1 MAAAADPYLN
11 EMNAPMP
18 YDLIETLG
26 AEQGLVCCV
35 GAGGK
40 KSTLYHLAAAHT
52 GRVGLTATAHIER
65 FPRTL
70 ARNSVVADDP
80 ELSERVLALSES
92 QRMVAF
98 AKPCDLPGRHLG
110 VSFEELARLRACGK
124 FDLCLVKADGA
135 RNRIIKAPAP
145 HEPALPPETTTV
157 IPVCSI
163 RAVGM
168 PLDERICHRPER
180 FAAVTGLSLGALVEP
195 LHLARLL
202 ASPDGALRGVGHAR
216 VIPLVNMVDDAAL
229 EELAIEVAEQALML
243 TTRYAYVV
251 LAAMRNARPIVR
263 VITR

>member
-1 MAAAADPYLN
+1 ML
-11 EMNAPMP
+11 
-18 YDLIETLG
+18 YDLIATLG

-40 KSTLYHLAAAHT
+40 KSTLYRLAAAHA

-65 FPRTL
+65 FPRAL
-70 ARNSVVADDP
+70 AHNSVVADEP
-80 ELSERVLALSES
+80 ELSARVLALS
-92 QRMVAF
+92 QLHRFVAF
-98 AKPCDLPGRHLG
+98 AKPCELPGRHLG
-110 VSFEELARLRACGK
+110 VSFEELARLRACGR

-135 RNRIIKAPAP
+135 RNRIIKAPDV
-145 HEPALPPETTTV
+145 HEPALPPGTTTV

-180 FAAVTGLSLGALVEP
+180 FARVTGLRQGDPVEP
-195 LHLARLL
+195 RHLARLL
-202 ASPDGALRGVGHAR
+202 ASPDGALRSVGNAR
-216 VIPLVNMVDDAAL
+216 VIPLVNMVDDATL
-229 EELAIEVAEQALML
+229 EKLAIQVAEQALAL

-251 LAAMRNARPIVR
+251 LAAMQSRRAIVR